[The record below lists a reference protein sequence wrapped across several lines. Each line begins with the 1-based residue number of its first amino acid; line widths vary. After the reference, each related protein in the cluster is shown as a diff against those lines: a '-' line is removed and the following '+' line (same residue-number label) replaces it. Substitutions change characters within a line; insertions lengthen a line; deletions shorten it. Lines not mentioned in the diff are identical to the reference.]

1 MKMNYVDALNVAIA
15 TMTAA
20 EQDETVEKAIEKLVT
35 MRSTLQK
42 RAETAKTPKNKEKLD
57 VLNAKRKEANA
68 KARAEIVATVVPVL
82 RKYLTADITA
92 KELYE
97 AAKGEL
103 PADYSWNKVQAML
116 TRELKPEVIRTER
129 KKGGDLY
136 RLA

>member
-1 MKMNYVDALNVAIA
+1 MKMNYVDALNAAIA
-15 TMTAA
+15 TMTAT
-20 EQDETVEKAIEKLVT
+20 EQDETTTKAIEKLVA
-35 MRSTLQK
+35 MRNTLVK
-42 RAETAKTPKNKEKLD
+42 RAETAKSPKNKEKLD
-57 VLNAKRKEANA
+57 AFNAKRKEANA
-68 KARAEIVATVVPVL
+68 KARAELVATVAPVL

-97 AAKGEL
+97 TAKAEL